1 MHAFSNCGFRILAD
15 KNYRKKTGKKH
26 MKNINL
32 KKHYFSDSREKK
44 KWGRRFFVKI
54 GEKKEHFFYFF
65 K

>member
-1 MHAFSNCGFRILAD
+1 
-15 KNYRKKTGKKH
+15 